1 MANISKT
8 AQAMPA
14 SAIRKLVP
22 YADAAKKQ
30 GVKVYH
36 LNLGQP
42 DIKSP
47 KCALDA
53 IRNYNLDHVSY
64 SHSAG
69 LMQLREGLVEKYY
82 KKIGINIEVPELIV
96 TVAGSESV
104 NLALTITCDPGDEV
118 IVLEPFY
125 TNYKTFVGQAG
136 GKMVAIPTT
145 AEDGYQYAVREKIE
159 GVITDKTKAICII
172 NPGNPT
178 GKVLTQEEMKL
189 IVDIC
194 LEHDLWL
201 IADEV
206 YREFTYDGKEMSTFG
221 SFKEAEQNVIIV
233 DSVSKRFSA
242 CGARIGSIACKNEAL
257 MGNLMKICQARLCCP
272 TLDMMGAAALYNLD
286 PSYFDDIKKEYEY
299 RRNVSVEA
307 LKEIEGIKFGVPE
320 GAFYITAQ
328 LPVDDAE
335 KFLIFLL
342 TEFDVN
348 GETCMFAPAGGFF
361 ETEGVGQSDMRIA
374 YVLNADDMR
383 AGINI
388 IKEGIKVE
396 RFFVYIRNRQV
407 QS

>member
-1 MANISKT
+1 MKLSQKIQEMQLS
-8 AQAMPA
+8 P
-14 SAIRKLVP
+14 IRKFVP
-22 YADAAKKQ
+22 YADAAVAAGK
-30 GVKVYH
+30 KVYR

-42 DIKSP
+42 DIKTPQAFFDTVQNFSQEVL
-47 KCALDA
+47 AYANSQGEASLLDA
-53 IRNYNLDHVSY
+53 LVGYYNRIGLDFEKKH
-64 SHSAG
+64 
-69 LMQLREGLVEKYY
+69 LLVTN
-82 KKIGINIEVPELIV
+82 G
-96 TVAGSESV
+96 GSEAI
-104 NLALTITCDPGDEV
+104 NMLMTAILDNDDEV
-118 IVLEPFY
+118 IMAEPFY

-194 LEHDLWL
+194 IEHDLYL

-221 SFKEAEQNVIIV
+221 AFKEAEQHVIIV

-242 CGARIGSIACKNEAL
+242 CGARIGSIASKNEEL
-257 MGNLMKICQARLCCP
+257 MSNLMKLCQARLCCP
-272 TLDMMGAAALYNLD
+272 TLDMVGSAALYNLD
-286 PSYFDDIKKEYEY
+286 PEYFADIKKEYEY
-299 RRNVSVEA
+299 RRDVSVEA

-361 ETEGVGQSDMRIA
+361 STPGVGQSDMRIA

-388 IKEGIKVE
+388 IKEGIKAYNA
-396 RFFVYIRNRQV
+396 R
-407 QS
+407 